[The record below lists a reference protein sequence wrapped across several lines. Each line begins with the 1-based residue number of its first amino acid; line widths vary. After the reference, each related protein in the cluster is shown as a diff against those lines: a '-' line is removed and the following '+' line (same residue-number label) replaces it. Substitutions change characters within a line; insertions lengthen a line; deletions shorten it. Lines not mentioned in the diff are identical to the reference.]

1 MNRTI
6 TITDER
12 QLETLRFL
20 VDLGAEQLTRS
31 TIMRKKTTVSLSDI
45 VGVQKLLKQRKQSGK

>member
-1 MNRTI
+1 MKRTI
-6 TITDER
+6 TIDEQ

-31 TIMRKKTTVSLSDI
+31 TIMRKKTAVSLNDI
-45 VGVQKLLKQRKQSGK
+45 VGVQKLLKPRKPSAK